1 MRNRA
6 PLVMLCAAFLA
17 VAAPMRAYA
26 HDTGHGFLAGEPG
39 DPKQAPKVVEIVMSD
54 KDGVMTFAPDHLEF
68 TRGEFVKFIV
78 RNQGALRHEF
88 VLGTKSENKAHGD
101 MMAEMP
107 DMKHDDPNA
116 KTLEPG
122 QSATLAWRFSR
133 RGEFEFACLIPGHYE
148 SGMHGVV
155 VVN

>member
-1 MRNRA
+1 
-6 PLVMLCAAFLA
+6 
-17 VAAPMRAYA
+17 
-26 HDTGHGFLAGEPG
+26 
-39 DPKQAPKVVEIVMSD
+39 
-54 KDGVMTFAPDHLEF
+54 
-68 TRGEFVKFIV
+68 
-78 RNQGALRHEF
+78 
-88 VLGTKSENKAHGD
+88 

-155 VVN
+155 VVK